1 MEYHLKNIC
10 WAYWRFALAR
20 PMQRKITTAAIG
32 QQRARLASAPMVTK
46 WPGWWLA
53 MESRS

>member
-53 MESRS
+53 MESRN